1 MIYSIKG
8 VEDPLA
14 KFINDD
20 PVRPHI
26 LPNDRFGKN
35 KYVLA
40 LKENDNVCAIVCVK
54 LCSLIPSTEKELLT
68 DNSDDPSNVIF
79 YTIWSY
85 QTGSGQ
91 RLIREGGE
99 FLKNQNR
106 QNQRFVT
113 LSPPTEMARKF
124 HTKNGAIVLRV
135 NEETVN
141 YEYLNI

>member
-8 VEDPLA
+8 IEDPLA
-14 KFINDD
+14 TFINDD
-20 PVRPHI
+20 PIRPHI
-26 LPNDRFGKN
+26 LPKDRFGKN

-40 LKENDNVCAIVCVK
+40 LTENDSVCAIVCAK
-54 LCSLIPSTEKELLT
+54 LCSVIPSSEKELLT
-68 DNSDDPSNVIF
+68 DTGNNPSNVIF

-85 QTGSGQ
+85 KSGSGQ

-99 FLKNQNR
+99 FFKKQNV

-124 HTKNGAIVLRV
+124 HTKNGAIVLRI